1 MHGVYIYLYKYM
13 FESSPNKDGRSFT
26 HVHVE
31 SSLVKML
38 LYDDKYARSYKKPVI
53 FSYLLQLPCGLTH
66 L

>member
-1 MHGVYIYLYKYM
+1 M

-38 LYDDKYARSYKKPVI
+38 LYDDKYAHSYKKPVI
-53 FSYLLQLPCGLTH
+53 FRYLLQLPCGLTH